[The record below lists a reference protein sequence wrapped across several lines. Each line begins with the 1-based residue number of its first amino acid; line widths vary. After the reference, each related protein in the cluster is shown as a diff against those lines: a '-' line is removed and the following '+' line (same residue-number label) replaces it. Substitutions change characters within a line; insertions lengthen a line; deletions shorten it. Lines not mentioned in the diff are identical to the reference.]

1 MKKIKDFLRQ
11 LMLLYKR
18 FLYGIAKIIEKPDEK
33 TVVFEAFQGRYVA
46 CNPKALYEEMKN
58 NEKYK
63 DYKLIWSLR
72 NTERTDLTGKNT
84 SVVKFESFQYYRALA
99 KAKYWIFNSNTRPF
113 LKPRAEQVFLQTWHG
128 TPLKKIGCD
137 VEKTGNAMTKFSQIN
152 NIYTEESRKISY
164 MISPSAYCTEKF
176 ISAFR
181 MRDVNKE
188 DRVLTTGYPRNDF
201 LFKATEEDCARI
213 KKELNIPKGKK
224 VILYAPTFRDNKY
237 SAAAGFELANYID
250 FGKAEECLGNDYVI
264 LFRAHY
270 FISQRLDIG
279 EYEGFVYD
287 VSQVEDINT
296 LYVISDILITDYSS
310 VFFDYANLKRPI
322 IFYMTDYE
330 EYKNNLRDFYFDIEQ
345 LPGPVVSEQ
354 EELVE
359 YIKKF
364 SKEFE
369 PDEKYCEFNK
379 KYNYL
384 DGAST
389 SKKVLDMI
397 IENKYN

>member
-18 FLYGIAKIIEKPDEK
+18 LLYCIAKIMEKPDEK
-33 TVVFEAFQGRYVA
+33 TVIFEAFQGRYVA

-72 NTERTDLTGKNT
+72 NTERTDLTGENT
-84 SVVKFESFQYYRALA
+84 SIVKFESFQYYLALA

-152 NIYTEESRKISY
+152 NIYTEESKKISY
-164 MISPSAYCTEKF
+164 MISPSEYCTEKF

-201 LFKATEEDCARI
+201 LFKATKEDCVRI

-237 SAAAGFELANYID
+237 SAAAGFELANYINFD
-250 FGKAEECLGNDYVI
+250 NAKVCLGDDYVI

-270 FISQRLDIG
+270 FISQRLEIED
-279 EYEGFVYD
+279 YEGFVYD
-287 VSQVEDINT
+287 VSKVEDINT

-322 IFYMTDYE
+322 IFYMADYY

-345 LPGPVVSEQ
+345 LPGPVVKEQ
-354 EELVE
+354 EKVFE
-359 YIKKF
+359 YVKKF
-364 SKEFE
+364 SKDFTVN
-369 PDEKYCEFNK
+369 EKYRCFNNK
-379 KYNYL
+379 FNYL
-384 DGAST
+384 DGPST

-397 IENKYN
+397 IESEYN

>member
-18 FLYGIAKIIEKPDEK
+18 FLYGIAKILETPDEK
-33 TVVFEAFQGRYVA
+33 TVIFEAFQGRYVA
-46 CNPKALYEEMKN
+46 CNPKALYEEMKIN
-58 NEKYK
+58 DKYK

-72 NTERTDLTGKNT
+72 NTEREDLTGGNT

-113 LKPRAEQVFLQTWHG
+113 LKPRAEQVFVQTWHG

-152 NIYTEESRKISY
+152 NIYTEESKKISY
-164 MISPSAYCTEKF
+164 MISPSEYCTEKF

-181 MRDVNKE
+181 MKDVNKE
-188 DRVLTTGYPRNDF
+188 DKVLTTGYPRNDY
-201 LFKATEEDCARI
+201 LFKATKEDCEKI
-213 KKELNIPKGKK
+213 KKQLKIPEDKK

-250 FGKAEECLGNDYVI
+250 FGKAKESLGDDYVI

-270 FISQRLDIG
+270 FISGRLDVR

-287 VSQVEDINT
+287 VSKVEDINT
-296 LYVISDILITDYSS
+296 LYVISDILVTDYSS

-322 IFYMTDYE
+322 IFFMVDYE
-330 EYKNNLRDFYFDIEQ
+330 EYKNNLRDFYFDREQ

-354 EELVE
+354 EKLIEE
-359 YIKKF
+359 IKRF
-364 SKEFE
+364 SEGFIM
-369 PDEKYCEFNK
+369 DEKYCSFNK
-379 KYNYL
+379 KYNDF
-384 DGAST
+384 DGPFT

-397 IENKYN
+397 IENEYN